1 MSDAAIVLSQARFA
15 ITTALRTRRTIF
27 LTVLF
32 PVILLIL
39 FNSIFTSSGNQNTTL
54 PNGHR
59 LDIQAYFTAGLLAYA
74 ATLSTFTTLAV
85 MITTKRES
93 GELKRFRGTPMPAW
107 TFIAAWII
115 RTLAQVA
122 LMAVVL
128 LGIGAIAYGVKI
140 PAGQAV
146 GLVVYL
152 LLGTASMCA
161 GDRDHRL
168 HPESSTPPRRSAFG
182 RNPLLLLRRLDSVD
196 QPGNT
201 LQHLSASCSRS
212 ITCERLQTTL
222 DPSAGG
228 IGLSGD
234 NVFASAG
241 LDCDRGRGRHPPL
254 PVGTAGRP
262 GLRGGRHRRPGVESH
277 SDGRALP
284 AHRSASWTRS

>member
-1 MSDAAIVLSQARFA
+1 MSDAAIVFSQARFA

-54 PNGHR
+54 PNGHK

-107 TFIAAWII
+107 TFVAAWIL

-128 LGIGAIAYGVKI
+128 LGIGAVAYGVKV

-152 LLGTASMCA
+152 LLGTAAMCSLGIA
-161 GDRDHRL
+161 ITAFTPTVDAA
-168 HPESSTPPRRSAFG
+168 STVGPFAVVILSFFSGVWIPIDQLGSA
-182 RNPLLLLRRLDSVD
+182 
-196 QPGNT
+196 
-201 LQHLSASCSRS
+201 LQHLGKLFPLYHLANG
-212 ITCERLQTTL
+212 LQTTL
-222 DPSAGG
+222 DPTASG

-234 NVFASAG
+234 NVFSLLIWTAIGVFVATRRFRWEPQAA
-241 LDCDRGRGRHPPL
+241 RG
-254 PVGTAGRP
+254 
-262 GLRGGRHRRPGVESH
+262 
-277 SDGRALP
+277 
-284 AHRSASWTRS
+284 